1 MTIQRAQRHDKTK
14 TRTGN
19 SRVRKSRRI
28 ALTAGVGVIV
38 VLMALGGWLWYSIH
52 YVPEFYR
59 HALSKDHAQLEKSNK
74 QMLRLTAALRNE
86 LRRAGVWQARFTAD
100 EINGWLAVDVPKN
113 HPDLLPPQIEEPR
126 VGISPD
132 AVSVGARYT
141 GSVTSVV
148 SLEVSAHLPEENVV
162 AVRIRKLRAGN
173 VPWSIGRII
182 DEIVA
187 AAGDLGIGVQQSQI
201 DGDPLLL
208 FSLSEYWEAQD
219 RKVELVGLEFE
230 DGAVVIRGRTK

>member
-1 MTIQRAQRHDKTK
+1 MPRP
-14 TRTGN
+14 
-19 SRVRKSRRI
+19 RRI

-38 VLMALGGWLWYSIH
+38 VLVALGGWLWYSIH
-52 YVPEFYR
+52 YVPEFYQR
-59 HALSKDHAQLEKSNK
+59 ALSTDRAQLEKSNK

-86 LRRAGVWQARFTAD
+86 LRRPGIWQARFTAD

-113 HPDLLPPQIEEPR
+113 HPDLWPPQIEEPR
-126 VGISPD
+126 VGITPD
-132 AVSVGARYT
+132 AVSVGARYV

-173 VPWSIGRII
+173 VPWSISRIV
-182 DEIVA
+182 DEVVA
-187 AAGDLGIGVQQSQI
+187 VAGDLGIGVEQAQI

-208 FSLSEYWEAQD
+208 FSLSDYWDAQD
-219 RKVELVGLEFE
+219 RKVELVGLELE

>member
-1 MTIQRAQRHDKTK
+1 M
-14 TRTGN
+14 
-19 SRVRKSRRI
+19 RKSRRI
-28 ALTAGVGVIV
+28 AFTVAVGAIV
-38 VLMALGGWLWYSIH
+38 ALVALGGWLWYSIH
-52 YVPEFYR
+52 YVPDFYR
-59 HALSKDHAQLEKSNK
+59 QALSTDRAQLEKSNK

-86 LRRAGVWQARFTAD
+86 FRRPGVWQARFTAD

-132 AVSVGARYT
+132 AVRVGARYA

-148 SLEVSAHLPEENVV
+148 SLEASAHLPEENVV

-173 VPWSIGRII
+173 VPWSISRII
-182 DEIVA
+182 DEVVI
-187 AAGDLGIGVQQSQI
+187 AAGDLGIGVEQAQI

-208 FSLSEYWEAQD
+208 FSLSDYLETQD
-219 RKVELVGLEFE
+219 REVELIGLEFE